1 MVRYNI
7 TEKEKVKVEVK
18 SGNDKE
24 SVKEKENES
33 IKSNI
38 KNKENVPMRI
48 ESHRTST
55 RQRSSANIININRQ
69 KLKEVL
75 EVPKVKSEN
84 KQQNIE
90 YLF

>member
-7 TEKEKVKVEVK
+7 TEKEKVEVR
-18 SGNDKE
+18 SGYDKE
-24 SVKEKENES
+24 SVKEKEDKS

-38 KNKENVPMRI
+38 KNKEN
-48 ESHRTST
+48 ENE
-55 RQRSSANIININRQ
+55 ADIINLDPYQEI
-69 KLKEVL
+69 
-75 EVPKVKSEN
+75 PSVKSEN